1 MAEKTIGQKLYEQ
14 MHPYDRDSS
23 VNPSSWRDT
32 SANLRASYE
41 AAASA
46 VWDEAMEACINR
58 WKPIDDIAK
67 DGKSYLFVCRWKDQ
81 VGHAEERIV
90 LRWEIDGW
98 FDWDGV
104 KLHESIPVLYLP
116 IPPAPDTEEK

>member
-14 MHPYDRDSS
+14 MHPYDRDSP

-58 WKPIDDIAK
+58 MRELAERADKIDDTEGA
-67 DGKSYLFVCRWKDQ
+67 YM
-81 VGHAEERIV
+81 
-90 LRWEIDGW
+90 LRSVE
-98 FDWDGV
+98 
-104 KLHESIPVLYLP
+104 LNLESLKRN
-116 IPPAPDTEEK
+116 DKTEND